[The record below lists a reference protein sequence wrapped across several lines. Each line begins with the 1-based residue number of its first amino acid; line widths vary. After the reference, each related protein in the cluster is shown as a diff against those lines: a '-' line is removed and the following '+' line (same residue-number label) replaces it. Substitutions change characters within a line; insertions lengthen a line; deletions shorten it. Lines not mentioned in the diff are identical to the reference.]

1 MKKHLVLAAA
11 VFAGT
16 MAMSAQMQVVKDAER
31 AQKSGEPA
39 AKVAEMIAPAFT
51 NPETAQLA
59 QVYYIPG
66 KASFSEFDKL
76 YGSKS
81 LGLLKEGQ
89 DKQMADDLL
98 RGYDFYM
105 KALPLDETVDAKGK
119 KKTKYTKEIINTIAG
134 HANDFNDA
142 ALIYWEGKDYA
153 GAYDS
158 WNIFLGLQSDP
169 LFEGKIKT
177 IPDTIIGEIYFNQ
190 ALAAW
195 QADQLE
201 NALKSFA
208 NAESKGYS
216 KKPLYDYALAV
227 ATGLKNEDA
236 IFDWATKGNALY
248 GKEDPNYLGNM
259 INVYLQRKDYDKA
272 LSTIDE
278 AIATDPNNAQYYLV
292 KGILFDNMDKLDD
305 AKAMF
310 EKAVSLDAN
319 NVAALTQLGASIC
332 RQAYALSDTAP
343 TSINESQAFF
353 EAKIRPLFIEASQ
366 YLEKAWQLDNDNQDA
381 LRYLDNI
388 YYNLNDDAKQQE
400 IKARMLQ

>member
-11 VFAGT
+11 IFAGT

-39 AKVAEMIAPAFT
+39 AKVAEIITPAFT

-66 KASFSEFDKL
+66 KAAFSEYDKL
-76 YGSKS
+76 FGLKQ
-81 LGLLKEGQ
+81 LGQLKDGQ
-89 DKQMADDLL
+89 AKQMADDLL
-98 RGYDFYM
+98 SGYGFYM

-119 KKTKYTKEIINTIAG
+119 KKTKYTKDIINTIAG
-134 HANDFNDA
+134 HANDYNDA
-142 ALIYWEGKDYA
+142 ALIYWEAKDFA
-153 GAYDS
+153 GAYNAWD
-158 WNIFLGLQSDP
+158 IFLGMHANEPFKD
-169 LFEGKIKT
+169 KVKAVA
-177 IPDTIIGEIYFNQ
+177 DTVIGEIYFNQ

-201 NALKSFA
+201 NALNAFA

-227 ATGLKNEDA
+227 ATTLKNDDQ
-236 IFDWATKGNALY
+236 IFNWAQKGQALY
-248 GKEDPNYLGNM
+248 GKEDTNYLGNI
-259 INVYLQRKDYDKA
+259 INVYLQRKDFDKA
-272 LSTIDE
+272 FSMIDE
-278 AIATDPNNAQYYLV
+278 AIATDPTNAQYYLV
-292 KGILFDNMDKLDD
+292 KGILYDNMEKKAD

-310 EKAVSLDAN
+310 KKTIEIDPE
-319 NVAALTQLGASIC
+319 NVAGLTQYGASIC
-332 RQAYALSDTAP
+332 QEAYDLSDKGPTTAA
-343 TSINESQAFF
+343 ESQAYF
-353 EAKIRPLFIEASQ
+353 EANIRPLFLQAAEV
-366 YLEKAWQLDNDNQDA
+366 LEKAWQLDNNNMDA

-388 YYNLNDDAKQQE
+388 YYNLNDNAKQEE